1 MRVLTLEGVWLP
13 SMGEPSHPS
22 LLGSIIMILVLT
34 IVNAF
39 LAGAE
44 MAFVSLNPAKIKDMA
59 DAGDKRARKVQRLLK
74 DPDSFISAI
83 QVGITFA
90 GFFNSAS
97 ASQAFVGRLAPVL
110 GMGGAAET
118 LANLI
123 VTLII
128 SYITLVLGELY
139 PKQVALQ
146 VPEQYARGAAGIIL
160 VLKSIFRPF
169 IWLLNMSTGLLKRI
183 TPIDFSKKEEKLTR
197 QEIKAL
203 LSSSQNDGAIDMEE
217 FNMMRGVLSL
227 DSRTVREIMVPRV
240 DTDMID
246 VLEPQQE
253 NLDFLLRQR
262 HTRVPLYRETK
273 DEVIGV
279 LHLKDVL
286 IHQDALKQGTT
297 TLEQIA
303 RPALFVPD
311 TLVTDEML
319 LRFQKTKQHMAVL
332 VDEFGGV
339 AGIVTLSDLMSEI
352 IGEIRDEYDDETGD
366 YRIIDEHEVILRGS
380 LPVNDLNRLF
390 DLNIETEDADTV
402 AGYIIE
408 QLGYIPQQTAQEVV
422 STDRFSFTV
431 VEATGTRIETVLM
444 RLKDVPGE
452 DTDQGEDTGE

>member
-1 MRVLTLEGVWLP
+1 
-13 SMGEPSHPS
+13 
-22 LLGSIIMILVLT
+22 MILILT

-452 DTDQGEDTGE
+452 DAEQGEDTGE